1 MRRPILT
8 IFLVAVV
15 AFAAVFVSA
24 PWFAFRALRAAAQA
38 NDIQALAELID
49 FNAVR
54 QNLQGQVDPEAAA
67 PAPDIWRD
75 PLGAMR
81 HMLRPVAPMKD
92 TDSYLTP
99 AAINTLAAGKPDPNH
114 GGADTIAD
122 TFPGVHGRV
131 IQYWDPNRCRIQV
144 TEADG
149 RRALFSF
156 ERRGLFDW
164 KLVQIRLPQGA
175 PQSTQKS

>member
-8 IFLVAVV
+8 LFLVAVL
-15 AFAAVFVSA
+15 AFGAVFVSA
-24 PWFAFRALRAAAQA
+24 PWFAFRALRAAAQS
-38 NDIQALAELID
+38 NDIQAMAELID

-54 QNLQGQVDPEAAA
+54 QNLEGQVDPEAAA
-67 PAPDIWRD
+67 PAPDIWHD
-75 PLGAMR
+75 PIGAMR
-81 HMLRPVAPMKD
+81 HMLRPVAPTKD

-99 AAINTLAAGKPDPNH
+99 AAINTLGAGDHPGPD
-114 GGADTIAD
+114 TLAD
-122 TFPGVHGRV
+122 TFPGFHGRT

-149 RRALFSF
+149 RKALFSF

-164 KLVQIRLPQGA
+164 KLVQIRLPQPA
-175 PQSTQKS
+175 PKS

>member
-8 IFLVAVV
+8 LLLVAILAVGV
-15 AFAAVFVSA
+15 VFVSA

-38 NDIQALAELID
+38 SDIQAMAELID

-54 QNLQGQVDPEAAA
+54 ENLAGQIDPESAA
-67 PAPDIWRD
+67 PAPDLLHD
-75 PLGAMR
+75 PIGAVR
-81 HMLRPVAPMKD
+81 HLFRPMPPAKT

-99 AAINTLAAGKPDPNH
+99 DAINMLAAGNHRGPDSL
-114 GGADTIAD
+114 AD
-122 TFPGVHGRV
+122 TFPGVHGRI

-144 TEADG
+144 TEVDG

-164 KLVQIRLPQGA
+164 KLVQIRLPQAA
-175 PQSTQKS
+175 PQPAPKSATKS